1 MIENIDKLKNNIVD
15 LIYTDC
21 NDCRI
26 LKNMLYKALEQLD
39 IIIPK
44 YDVNNLNDNFARVSF
59 CDVKE
64 KLILIE
70 KIIDFINYDYNIN
83 DCFKNILKDI
93 IVTIASL
100 D

>member
-1 MIENIDKLKNNIVD
+1 MNKNINILKTIILD
-15 LIYTDC
+15 LICTDC
-21 NDCRI
+21 NDCNI
-26 LKNMLYKALEQLD
+26 LKDMLYKALEQLD
-39 IIIPK
+39 IIILK

-70 KIIDFINYDYNIN
+70 KIIDLINYDYNIN

-100 D
+100 E